1 MGIGDHLH
9 FPKKIKNGGDHGGD
23 QVFFLKKKR
32 KYYYYYKQSRYSD
45 MIKSFAYM
53 WFLCSSLEIKWAIG
67 YDAKHGNKSL
77 WIANNGFLM
86 SLQNTYLPIFCIFH
100 NSIRKSLCLIEL
112 ALMHYTKK
120 KDMNEHLGNILHFKY
135 QPNNFFWSAYLP
147 VPIIHKYT
155 FKWVVM
161 QTADSMALS

>member
-1 MGIGDHLH
+1 
-9 FPKKIKNGGDHGGD
+9 
-23 QVFFLKKKR
+23 
-32 KYYYYYKQSRYSD
+32 
-45 MIKSFAYM
+45 
-53 WFLCSSLEIKWAIG
+53 
-67 YDAKHGNKSL
+67 
-77 WIANNGFLM
+77 M
-86 SLQNTYLPIFCIFH
+86 SLQNTYLPIFCVFH
-100 NSIRKSLCLIEL
+100 DSIRKSLCLIEL

-120 KDMNEHLGNILHFKY
+120 KDMNEHLENILHFKY

>member
-1 MGIGDHLH
+1 MMRNMAIKVYESRIMA
-9 FPKKIKNGGDHGGD
+9 FNVSPK
-23 QVFFLKKKR
+23 
-32 KYYYYYKQSRYSD
+32 
-45 MIKSFAYM
+45 
-53 WFLCSSLEIKWAIG
+53 
-67 YDAKHGNKSL
+67 
-77 WIANNGFLM
+77 
-86 SLQNTYLPIFCIFH
+86 YLPIFCIFH

-161 QTADSMALS
+161 QRADSMALS

>member
-1 MGIGDHLH
+1 MLE
-9 FPKKIKNGGDHGGD
+9 
-23 QVFFLKKKR
+23 
-32 KYYYYYKQSRYSD
+32 
-45 MIKSFAYM
+45 MKSWYLTWVGPM
-53 WFLCSSLEIKWAIG
+53 WAIG

-120 KDMNEHLGNILHFKY
+120 KDMNKHLGNILHFKY

>member
-1 MGIGDHLH
+1 MYIL
-9 FPKKIKNGGDHGGD
+9 IILIISNHGYHIYWY
-23 QVFFLKKKR
+23 R
-32 KYYYYYKQSRYSD
+32 YYYYKQSRYSD

-135 QPNNFFWSAYLP
+135 QPNNFSGQLTYQFQSFTN
-147 VPIIHKYT
+147 I
-155 FKWVVM
+155 
-161 QTADSMALS
+161 LSSG